1 MAIRTAAVG
10 SSNGGQTVTVID
22 RNGGGSPKPQNRE
35 KQEYSDSERHEV
47 VAENKT
53 KQGRRKKGQEVGRNK
68 KKQEEK
74 DEAKEGEKNMR
85 RQRHKSVEENSK

>member
-1 MAIRTAAVG
+1 M
-10 SSNGGQTVTVID
+10 TVID
-22 RNGGGSPKPQNRE
+22 RNGGSSPKPQNRE

-74 DEAKEGEKNMR
+74 DQAEEGEKKMR
-85 RQRHKSVEENSK
+85 RQRHTKIKNTKE